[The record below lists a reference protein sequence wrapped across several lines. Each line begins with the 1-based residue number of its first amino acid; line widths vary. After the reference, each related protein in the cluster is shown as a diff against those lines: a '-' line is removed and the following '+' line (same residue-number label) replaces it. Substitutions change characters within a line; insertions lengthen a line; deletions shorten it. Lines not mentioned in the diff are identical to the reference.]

1 MKQFYKSLFEH
12 PRTATL
18 LLISSLIIT
27 LLALVPAF
35 YVILVL
41 NKFLASGVVSTLITL
56 TVGTVLAVTFEFV
69 FRQNRQTLL
78 SKFLQFQ
85 SSHLLLAMKDK
96 MQKEKSMTMEVSKA
110 LQIVDVTNKQSA
122 MSSVLDMPFQLI
134 FIILVATIS
143 WQLAMVLI
151 VFILILFLLNKYQQV
166 FAFQESTTA
175 HMDITLNSLLTVS
188 IIGLG
193 SYLALNSAMSV
204 GSLIGVNVLA
214 TRSFMAVNKYLKVN
228 KLIEKRYESIKE
240 LHKFVDIK

>member
-85 SSHLLLAMKDK
+85 SNHLLLAMKDK

>member
-18 LLISSLIIT
+18 LLSSSLIIT
-27 LLALVPAF
+27 LLALLPAF

-41 NKFLASGVVSTLITL
+41 NKFLASGVVSTLVTL
-56 TVGTVLAVTFEFV
+56 TVGTVLAVAFEFV

-85 SSHLLLAMKDK
+85 SNQLLLAMKDK

-143 WQLAMVLI
+143 WQLSMILI

-166 FAFQESTTA
+166 FAFKESTTA

-193 SYLALNSAMSV
+193 SYLAVNSAMSV
-204 GSLIGVNVLA
+204 GSLIGVNILA

-228 KLIEKRYESIKE
+228 KLIEKRYESINE